1 MAWFVSRR
9 NCPSFLTANTV
20 AGPLD
25 RAHRSGRATGNHQDP
40 PTTLLLYRRTAHF
53 ASAPA
58 LALRKPVQLRPGT
71 IARAATPILTA
82 PWAACPHPPHCP
94 TAWQLRVRSGSG
106 RLCRLLPR
114 PSRPALPLRTVNIP
128 LAWLPHRAPSRIGAD
143 QGHAVSVRCLSSP
156 ASSVWPHLFGGF
168 GLRKRRAATQS
179 SDYHGLTLNGFPR
192 SNPRRGE
199 SLAQGRQT
207 IHSS

>member
-40 PTTLLLYRRTAHF
+40 PTTLLLYRRTAHS

-106 RLCRLLPR
+106 RLCRLLTR
-114 PSRPALPLRTVNIP
+114 PSRPAPPLRTVNIP
-128 LAWLPHRAPSRIGAD
+128 LAWPPHRAPSRIGAD
-143 QGHAVSVRCLSSP
+143 QGHTVSVRCLSSP

-168 GLRKRRAATQS
+168 GLTHHPWCQRQRTSLRWIRA
-179 SDYHGLTLNGFPR
+179 
-192 SNPRRGE
+192 
-199 SLAQGRQT
+199 
-207 IHSS
+207 